1 MKIYYNDTDSFQ
13 WVDASP
19 PLSPTNIDETTTNG
33 SNRVGVTN
41 LTSSS
46 QANGA
51 IEFQTDNGTSAA
63 VRWVF
68 TPAGHLLP
76 TTNDAYD
83 IGSAEYKVRDMYL
96 ADGSLHSNSGK
107 TLSFYDGN
115 LTWGGDDVIML
126 QDLKDILATCNSFGE
141 FKDHIMGL

>member
-1 MKIYYNDTDSFQ
+1 MCIRDSGATSLVLANVGGTS
-13 WVDASP
+13 VDAA
-19 PLSPTNIDETTTNG
+19 LSFRTNST
-33 SNRVGVTN
+33 
-41 LTSSS
+41 
-46 QANGA
+46 A
-51 IEFQTDNGTSAA
+51 
-63 VRWVF
+63 RWKI
-68 TPAGHLLP
+68 TGAGHLLP
-76 TTNDAYD
+76 EVNDAYD